1 MKRPLA
7 PAAGAE
13 NVTSAP
19 GTGFFSASVTVTA
32 SRIGNARSRGGGLRG
47 ADPGGE
53 LGGLAGEVVQGES
66 SPRRRRRAIAMR
78 LPGAVRLPAPRRSL
92 EHGAVAVNEPAP
104 CRSR

>member
-32 SRIGNARSRGGGLRG
+32 RRIGNALPPGGLRG
-47 ADPGGE
+47 ADAGRD
-53 LGGLAGEVVQGES
+53 LGGLAGEVRERDS
-66 SPRRRRRAIAMR
+66 
-78 LPGAVRLPAPRRSL
+78 
-92 EHGAVAVNEPAP
+92 
-104 CRSR
+104 